1 MDLEV
6 MNTVFL
12 AFDIE
17 RALRRTPAWLS
28 ILFSLGLVLVSAG
41 IIYLYNYVRHF
52 RDFSAAKIKDKET
65 SQEKM
70 AHLQEKML
78 GRQNKLAAKRADILK
93 EIPTGPVDAAS
104 LQPAAV
110 QIRNRVVNI
119 PLDAELAIGKLPDND
134 LPIVELGISRRHAK
148 IRPERGGY
156 MLYDLASSNGTFVN
170 GKRITK
176 TALRNG
182 DVIKIGPESLVFKI
196 VK

>member
-1 MDLEV
+1 MNLEV
-6 MNTVFL
+6 TNTVFL

-41 IIYLYNYVRHF
+41 IIYLYNYMKHF

-65 SQEKM
+65 S
-70 AHLQEKML
+70 QEKML

-93 EIPTGPVDAAS
+93 EIPTGPVDAAG